1 MFVYNVTF
9 IHSYWHMTTTIESE
23 YDIPSHNSEE
33 WDHIVQAASEWIH
46 STCGFDPIDYANVD
60 IDVEYSGVAF

>member
-23 YDIPSHNSEE
+23 HENPERDSDE
-33 WDHIVQAASEWIH
+33 WMYLVEAASEFIH
-46 STCGFDPIDYANVD
+46 STCSFSPIDYANVD
-60 IDVEYSGVAF
+60 VDVEYMGEDV

>member
-23 YDIPSHNSEE
+23 FDITANDEA
-33 WDHIVQAASEWIH
+33 DTHIAEAASEWIY
-46 STCGFDPIDYANVD
+46 STCGFSPMDYANVD
-60 IDVEYSGVAF
+60 IEVEYEGVAL